1 MPVPLYE
8 NLEPTNLNAL
18 PKVLRWALTRK
29 PAKWPKW
36 VDSELG
42 PTPPERVQGLGL
54 RATLVNHA
62 TVLIQGGG
70 LNCVTDPHWGQRC
83 SPVSFA
89 GPQRVRRPGIN
100 LGQLPPLDAIL
111 LSHNHYDHMDLGTL
125 DALFQAHPSAPLITG
140 LGVAKSLPPRWRPP
154 APSSWTGGRPTSSA
168 PASAI
173 TYTPARHFSA
183 RTLGDRWKSRWGGF
197 HVTLPGGAVYFAG
210 DSGYGQHFRSIRERL
225 DPIRLAILPIGAYE
239 PRWFMGDI
247 HMNPFDAVH
256 AFQDL
261 GAAWALAMHYG
272 TFQLADE
279 GYEEPLQMLE
289 IAKEKEGLSAARFM
303 SKEFG
308 EGWEIPA

>member
-1 MPVPLYE
+1 VPLYE
-8 NLEPTNLNAL
+8 NLEPTNLNAF

-36 VDSELG
+36 VDSGLS
-42 PTPPERVQGLGL
+42 PTPPERVSGLGL
-54 RATLVNHA
+54 RATFVNHA

-70 LNCVTDPHWGQRC
+70 LNFVTDPHWGLRC

-89 GPQRVRRPGIN
+89 GPMRVRRPGIS

-140 LGVAKSLPPRWRPP
+140 LGVATSLPPRWRSR
-154 APSSWTGGRPTSSA
+154 AIELDWWQAYELSSGVT
-168 PASAI
+168 I

-183 RTLGDRWKSRWGGF
+183 RTMLDRWKSRWGGF

-210 DSGYGQHFRSIRERL
+210 DTGYGQHFRSIRERL

-239 PRWFMGDI
+239 PRWFMEHH

-261 GAAWALAMHYG
+261 GAAWALAMHFG

-289 IAKEKEGLSAARFM
+289 IAKEKEGLSSARFV